1 MSILNS
7 KNYYWIFNLDC
18 GIISELE
25 VKCED
30 LEWERD
36 VYLDY
41 LIDSQVNI
49 MKTQLNKNR
58 GI

>member
-7 KNYYWIFNLDC
+7 KNYYWIFDLDC
-18 GIISELE
+18 VIISELE

-30 LEWERD
+30 LEWEKD

-41 LIDSQVNI
+41 LVDSQVNI
-49 MKTQLNKNR
+49 SKKYLSNE
-58 GI
+58 